1 MLTTLV
7 PMLSLGA
14 GSALAQSPLAER
26 IPHDV
31 LANVPVEVIRGDKHL
46 RTGRPY
52 LALLEYQKAAESV
65 GMNPDIAIRTA
76 EARFVLNQCDDAL
89 ALAEPHRADAVWTAS
104 TSARAASCFARRG
117 AFDEAV
123 YWQQEAVLFEPGDP
137 GRQTM
142 LALFQVRLGDAD
154 LGARAF
160 EDAVALDPD
169 ASALLIVQGAL
180 ALDRGDF
187 LVLDEVRNRLDAT
200 DAMGHPMG
208 LVLGA
213 RQELDLGHEDLALR
227 MGLAAMRRGSTSSV
241 INAVTIEAARR
252 TGDLDLA
259 GRLVDRTNN
268 EVQGAPA
275 LTPVRIRVE
284 VDRGDLGRAE
294 RELAAGLALNP
305 LDQELLASG
314 WYLARA
320 RADTAA
326 MADFAARWGRL
337 NTSPWRRLDRLVPVV
352 LPL

>member
-14 GSALAQSPLAER
+14 GSALAQAPLTER
-26 IPHDV
+26 IPSDV
-31 LANVPVEVIRGDKHL
+31 LANVPIEVIRGDKHL

-52 LALLEYQKAAESV
+52 LALLQYEEAAARV
-65 GMNPDIAIRTA
+65 GMNPDIAVRTA
-76 EARFVLNQCDDAL
+76 EAEFVLNRCDDAL
-89 ALAEPHRADAVWTAS
+89 ALAEPHRAESVWTSA
-104 TSARAASCFARRG
+104 TSARAAGCFARRG

-123 YWQQEAVLFEPGDP
+123 YWQEEAVLLDPDDP

-142 LALFQVRLGDAD
+142 LALFLVRLGDRAE
-154 LGARAF
+154 GTWAF
-160 EDAVALDPD
+160 EEAVALDPD
-169 ASALLIVQGAL
+169 AAALLIVQGAL

-187 LVLDEVRNRLDAT
+187 LVLDAVRNRLDAT
-200 DAMGHPMG
+200 DPLGHPMG

-259 GRLVDRTNN
+259 TRLMERTNN

-275 LTPVRIRVE
+275 LRPVRVRVE

-294 RELAAGLALNP
+294 QALAAGLAVNP
-305 LDQELLASG
+305 LDPELLASG

-320 RADTAA
+320 RGDAA
-326 MADFAARWGRL
+326 AQADFAERWGRM
-337 NTSPWRRLDRLVPVV
+337 NTSPWRRLDRLVPVEY
-352 LPL
+352 PS